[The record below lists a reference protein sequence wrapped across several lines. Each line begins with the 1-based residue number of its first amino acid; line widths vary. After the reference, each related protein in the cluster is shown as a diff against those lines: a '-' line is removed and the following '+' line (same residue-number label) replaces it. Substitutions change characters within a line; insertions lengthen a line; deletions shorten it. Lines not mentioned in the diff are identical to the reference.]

1 MLRGV
6 IRRRTIPQAVFFAP
20 KYTKGVGNYFGG
32 AALIAI
38 GILLVRSRSLVERFG
53 GVSYRWGAALPI
65 ASAVIVT
72 VLVLGIMYSGL
83 ATYLG

>member
-1 MLRGV
+1 V
-6 IRRRTIPQAVFFAP
+6 
-20 KYTKGVGNYFGG
+20 
-32 AALIAI
+32 LIVI

-53 GVSYRWGAALPI
+53 GIGTSWTYGLPL

-72 VLVLGIMYSGL
+72 VLGAGIALSGL